1 MTLLRVLGFSLAVL
15 LSYTLFANILPQ
27 VQSDP
32 PREEEI
38 DTGELDMPGMIA
50 WGERLFSG
58 KGTCTLCHN
67 DLGRAPDLLQMD
79 LAVALPARIKAEGY
93 AGAAGDADGDEA
105 VEIYLRES
113 LLEPSAYV
121 VPGFGKKGTDD
132 KVSPMPRVDAA
143 PIELTVAEQNA
154 LIAYL
159 QELGGFEPTVPLPE
173 AGGEAAMDED
183 ADEEEAVA
191 VTGVEAIEKFGCSA
205 CHDLEGTEADS
216 GPSLNGIAKRMDRA
230 GIVAAII
237 DPNAVIADG
246 YEADMMPADFGAQMR
261 VSELDLIIDYLT
273 GLPD

>member
-79 LAVALPARIKAEGY
+79 LAAALPARIKAEGY
-93 AGAAGDADGDEA
+93 AGAAGNADGDEA

-159 QELGGFEPTVPLPE
+159 QELGGFEPTVPLPDT
-173 AGGEAAMDED
+173 GGEEAMDED
-183 ADEEEAVA
+183 DEEEAVA
-191 VTGVEAIEKFGCSA
+191 ETGVEAIEKFGCSA